1 MKVDTATQSGR
12 GMPADRSPVG
22 APHLVITAIVLLLVY
37 QGYTLSIAGIASPW
51 IARSFHLDPS
61 ALARLFAWM
70 AISSFGS
77 MALARLADRIG
88 RRRIIIASLVLSPLF
103 ALASALA
110 PKAWQFAV
118 FQILLSALLGGSV
131 SSATVMLAEELPVE
145 KRARGQ
151 AFGAGASAVG
161 GMLGYIVIPFL
172 LKWGYRWEWL
182 LAPSVA
188 GIGLVAPVA
197 RMLPPETRFTL
208 VRNAGPM
215 VSSRFYDVFHPLYRR
230 RALTLIACSG
240 LSTLAGTAVNGWLYF
255 EAVSILGLSPS
266 KASTLVVLGMGVA
279 MLGFPVGAWA
289 SEKFGRVPSMAW
301 FGGAGWLGALA
312 FYWEPAWVA
321 YPFLWLAVAY
331 CWFRVATN
339 VLTVASNA
347 AATELFP
354 ATLRTTMAGWQM
366 VAGAIFTIIAQA
378 GISALIGPLGGLTV
392 VIRYFAMLG
401 LPCTV
406 IYLLFLD
413 ETRGLPLDVASLE
426 PQWAALHGR
435 KYEPPPEGPDRQPD
449 GAAAAIG
456 GPR

>member
-1 MKVDTATQSGR
+1 MSGETAALAGR
-12 GMPADRSPVG
+12 RETSAAERTPAGS
-22 APHLVITAIVLLLVY
+22 PHLVITAIVLLLVY
-37 QGYTLSIAGIASPW
+37 QGYTLSVAGVASPW
-51 IARSFHLDPS
+51 IARSFHLDPA

-70 AISSFGS
+70 AVSSFGS
-77 MALARLADRIG
+77 MALARMADRVG

-103 ALASALA
+103 ALASAVS
-110 PKAWQFAV
+110 PEAWQFAI

-145 KRARGQ
+145 RRARGQ
-151 AFGAGASAVG
+151 AFGAGASAIG

-172 LKWGYRWEWL
+172 LRFGYRWEWL

-197 RMLPPETRFTL
+197 RMLPKETRFTIARTAAPL
-208 VRNAGPM
+208 VG
-215 VSSRFYDVFHPLYRR
+215 SRFYDVFHPIYRR
-230 RALTLIACSG
+230 RALTLFVCSG

-255 EAVSILGLSPS
+255 EAVSILGLSPYR
-266 KASTLVVLGMGVA
+266 ASSLVVLGMGVA
-279 MLGFPVGAWA
+279 MLGFPIGAWS
-289 SEKFGRVPSMAW
+289 SEKFGRVRSMAW

-312 FYWEPAWVA
+312 FYWEPAGIA
-321 YPFLWLAVAY
+321 YPFLWLAVSY

-366 VAGAIFTIIAQA
+366 VAGAIFSIIAQA
-378 GISALIGPLGGLTV
+378 GIAALIGPLGGLTV
-392 VIRYFAMLG
+392 VIRCFTTLG

-406 IYLLFLD
+406 IYLMFLD

-426 PQWAALHGR
+426 RQWAAAHGQTFN
-435 KYEPPPEGPDRQPD
+435 PPPDDPD
-449 GAAAAIG
+449 GAAAA
-456 GPR
+456 PVKPQ